1 MAELSQERHKPP
13 QNLERDRE
21 LIIACPPMRSN
32 VNLARIVRTASC
44 CGVRRLVACGN
55 PKIDPKIARDGIET
69 VEIEVRRSLLPV
81 LRQLRKENFQIVG
94 LEQTSESVNMHS
106 FRFERRTVLVVG
118 HERLGI
124 SDEVLQ
130 GLDHVVEIPVFGLP
144 YSYNAGTAAAMAM
157 YEYCRQFP
165 TG

>member
-13 QNLERDRE
+13 RQLERDRE

-32 VNLARIVRTASC
+32 VNLSRIVRTASC

-55 PKIDPKIARDGIET
+55 PKIDPKIARDGMET

-81 LRQLRKENFQIVG
+81 LQQLRKQNFQIVG

-124 SDEVLQ
+124 SDELLRE
-130 GLDHVVEIPVFGLP
+130 LDHVVEIPVFGLP

-165 TG
+165 SG